1 MNILF
6 IANRFPYPPY
16 RGDKLKI
23 FNIAKRLCDKHKL
36 FLITFIQDKND
47 IQYVSVLK
55 NYFVDVKYVYLPK
68 YRSTLKCAF
77 KILSSKPFQIIY
89 FESKELKDLVND
101 FVNKNQIDVIH
112 TQHLRMAQY
121 SFDLVNKPRILDL
134 PDAYSLYWKRRKNLK
149 RNLIKRLF
157 DHIEFKKVMKYE
169 DIIRKY
175 DLNLVC
181 SEEDKIFLNEFHN
194 FDRIAI
200 LPNGVDLTEFNKLTH
215 DYQID
220 NEIIFTG
227 NMDYEPN
234 VDAVEY
240 FVKEIFPIVLIK
252 KPDVIFNIVGQKPVS
267 RVRNLSADN
276 VVIKGFVDNIAQE
289 YNNSAIAVSP
299 VRIGA
304 GTLNKVLEP
313 MAMGVP
319 VVSTSVGFKGLGI
332 KSGEGAILA
341 DDKNDFAGEIIKLLN
356 NKNLRESIGKTGK
369 KVIED
374 KFSWDSICDLL
385 DKYFH
390 DLYNRNNKVEI
401 EV

>member
-23 FNIAKRLCDKHKL
+23 FNIAKRLSVNHKL
-36 FLITFIQDKND
+36 YLITFIQDKND
-47 IQYVSVLK
+47 FQYVNVLK
-55 NYFVDVKYVYLPK
+55 NYFDDVKYIYLPK
-68 YRSTLKCAF
+68 YRSTLKCAV
-77 KILSSKPFQIIY
+77 KILSAKPFQIIY
-89 FESKELKDLVND
+89 FESKELKSVVYD

-121 SFDLVNKPRILDL
+121 SCDILNIPRILDL

-149 RNLIKRLF
+149 RNFIKRLF
-157 DHIEFKKVMKYE
+157 DQIEYRKVMKYE
-169 DIIRKY
+169 EIIKKF

-181 SEEDKIFLNEFHN
+181 SLEDKIFLNEFHN

-200 LPNGVDLTEFNKLTH
+200 LPNGVDLTEFSKLTH
-215 DYQID
+215 DYNID
-220 NEIIFTG
+220 NRIIFTG

-240 FVKEIFPIVLIK
+240 FVKEIFPIVLRK
-252 KPDVIFNIVGQKPVS
+252 KPDVIFNVVGQKPVS
-267 RVRNLSADN
+267 KVRSLSAEN
-276 VVIKGFVDNIAQE
+276 VVIKGFVDNIALE
-289 YNNSAIAVSP
+289 YNNNAIAVSP

-313 MAMGVP
+313 MAMGIP
-319 VVSTSVGFKGLGI
+319 VVSTNVGFKGLGI

-341 DDKNDFAGEIIKLLN
+341 DSKIDFADEIIKLLN
-356 NKNLRESIGKTGK
+356 DKNLRETVGKKGKT
-369 KVIED
+369 VVED
-374 KFSWDSICDLL
+374 KFSWDSICELL
-385 DKYFH
+385 DKYLCE
-390 DLYNRNNKVEI
+390 LYNQIKKE
-401 EV
+401 

>member
-23 FNIAKRLCDKHKL
+23 FNIAKRLCAKNKL
-36 FLITFIQDKND
+36 YLITFVQDKND
-47 IQYVSVLK
+47 VRYIDALK
-55 NYFVDVKYVYLPK
+55 KYFSDVRYVYLPK
-68 YRSTLKCAF
+68 YKSTLKCAY
-77 KILSSKPFQIIY
+77 KILSSKPFQILY
-89 FESKELKDLVND
+89 FESKELKELINEFID
-101 FVNKNQIDVIH
+101 KNQVDVIH

-121 SFDLVNKPRILDL
+121 SCDIINIPRILDL

-149 RNLIKRLF
+149 RNIIKRLF
-157 DHIEFKKVMKYE
+157 DHIEYKKVMKYE
-169 DIIRKY
+169 EIIKKF

-200 LPNGVDLTEFNKLTH
+200 LPNGVDLTEFSKLTH
-215 DYQID
+215 DYNID

-234 VDAVEY
+234 VDAVNY
-240 FVKEIFPIVLIK
+240 FVREIFPVVLEK
-252 KPDVIFNIVGQKPVS
+252 KPDAIFNIVGQKPVS
-267 RVRNLSADN
+267 RVRNLSSNN
-276 VVIKGFVDNIAQE
+276 VIVKGFVDNIALE
-289 YNNSAIAVSP
+289 YNNNAIAVSP

-319 VVSTSVGFKGLGI
+319 VVSTGVGFKGLGI
-332 KSGEGAILA
+332 YSGEGAILA
-341 DDKNDFAGEIIKLLN
+341 DNTDDFAYQIIKLLDD
-356 NKNLRESIGKTGK
+356 KSLRESVGKTGK
-369 KVIED
+369 KVVEE
-374 KFSWDSICDLL
+374 KFSWDSVCELL
-385 DKYFH
+385 DKYFCELFNQH
-390 DLYNRNNKVEI
+390 KK
-401 EV
+401 